1 MSKHLFIGID
11 GGATFCRARIR
22 DIAGNLL
29 GEGRSGPA
37 NIHADLPLAVQ
48 SIRAASEAA
57 VRAAGLDQRNLQR
70 AYVGLGLAGAG
81 IQSACDRLLSKL
93 GIFGSIVLE
102 TDAYV
107 AWLGAHR
114 AADGGIV
121 ILGTG
126 SCGLAVVNGQ
136 RISVGG
142 YGAEVSDEA
151 GGLRM
156 GRETLRR
163 ALWAFDGRA
172 DKTELSV
179 AILDRFAWDPA
190 RIVRFASRAT
200 PADYAELA
208 PLVLAYASAKD
219 SLAIA
224 IAEEAADAA
233 VRIIERLMDAGSP
246 AISLLGGLAEPLTPW
261 LPSRIRDRLTT
272 AQSDPLDGAIL
283 MARRAFFEHV
293 RPQPKH
299 HVHMQRRHE
308 VTVHLV
314 AGGQA

>member
-11 GGATFCRARIR
+11 GGASFCRARIR
-22 DIAGNLL
+22 DMGGNLL
-29 GEGRSGPA
+29 GEGCGGPA
-37 NIHADLPLAVQ
+37 NIHFDLPLAVQ
-48 SIRAASEAA
+48 SIRVASEAA
-57 VRAAGLDQRNLQR
+57 VRSAGLDERSLQR
-70 AYVGLGLAGAG
+70 AHAGLGLAGVG
-81 IQSACDRLLSKL
+81 IKSACDGLRSKL
-93 GIFGSIVLE
+93 RPFASIVLE
-102 TDAYV
+102 TDAYI

-156 GRETLRR
+156 GREALRR

-172 DKTELSV
+172 DRTELSA
-179 AILDRFAWDPA
+179 AILERFEWDPA
-190 RIVRFASRAT
+190 RIVCFASRAT

-219 SLAIA
+219 PMAVGI
-224 IAEEAADAA
+224 IQEAADAA
-233 VRIIERLMDAGSP
+233 VRIIARLKDAGSP
-246 AISLLGGLAEPLTPW
+246 VISLVGGLAEPLTAW
-261 LPSRIRDRLTT
+261 LPSHIRGLLS
-272 AQSDPLDGAIL
+272 APQSDPLDGAIL
-283 MARRAFFEHV
+283 MAHRAFFRLESL
-293 RPQPKH
+293 RL
-299 HVHMQRRHE
+299 R
-308 VTVHLV
+308 
-314 AGGQA
+314 AG

>member
-1 MSKHLFIGID
+1 MSTHLFIGID
-11 GGATFCRARIR
+11 GGASFCRSRIR
-22 DIAGNLL
+22 DIGGNLL
-29 GEGRSGPA
+29 GEGWGGPA
-37 NIHADLPLAVQ
+37 NIHLDLPLAVQ

-57 VRAAGLDQRNLQR
+57 VRAAGLDERSLHR
-70 AYVGLGLAGAG
+70 AHAGLGLAGAG
-81 IQSACDRLLSKL
+81 IKGACDGLRSKL
-93 GIFGSIVLE
+93 SPFASIVLE
-102 TDAYV
+102 SDAYI

-156 GRETLRR
+156 GREALRR
-163 ALWAFDGRA
+163 ALWAFDGRI
-172 DKTELSV
+172 DRTELS
-179 AILDRFAWDPA
+179 ATILERFEWDPA
-190 RIVRFASRAT
+190 RIVCFASRAT

-219 SLAIA
+219 PMAVGI
-224 IAEEAADAA
+224 IQEAADAA
-233 VRIIERLMDAGSP
+233 ARLIERLKEAGSP
-246 AISLLGGLAEPLTPW
+246 AISLIGGLAEPLTAW
-261 LPSRIRDRLTT
+261 LPPHIRGLLSE

-283 MARRAFFEHV
+283 MARRAFFRLESV
-293 RPQPKH
+293 RS
-299 HVHMQRRHE
+299 R
-308 VTVHLV
+308 
-314 AGGQA
+314 AG

>member
-11 GGATFCRARIR
+11 GGASFCRARIR
-22 DIAGNLL
+22 DMGGNLL
-29 GEGRSGPA
+29 GEGWGGPA
-37 NIHADLPLAVQ
+37 NIHLDLPLAVQ
-48 SIRAASEAA
+48 SIRVASEAA
-57 VRAAGLDQRNLQR
+57 VRSAGLDERSLQR
-70 AYVGLGLAGAG
+70 AHAGLGLAGVG
-81 IQSACDRLLSKL
+81 IKSACDGLRSKL
-93 GIFGSIVLE
+93 RPFASIMLE
-102 TDAYV
+102 TDAYI

-114 AADGGIV
+114 GADGGIV

-156 GRETLRR
+156 GREALRR

-172 DKTELSV
+172 ERTELST
-179 AILDRFAWDPA
+179 AILERFEWDPA
-190 RIVRFASRAT
+190 RIVCFASSAT

-219 SLAIA
+219 PMAVGI
-224 IAEEAADAA
+224 IQEAADAA
-233 VRIIERLMDAGSP
+233 VRIIERLKDAGSTV
-246 AISLLGGLAEPLTPW
+246 ISLIGGLAEPLTAW
-261 LPSRIRDRLTT
+261 LPSHIRDLLSA

-283 MARRAFFEHV
+283 MAHRAFFRLESL
-293 RPQPKH
+293 RL
-299 HVHMQRRHE
+299 R
-308 VTVHLV
+308 
-314 AGGQA
+314 AG